1 MSDIVDHRTETR
13 DSDRRV
19 QKTRAALRT
28 AFVEL
33 ILTRGFDAVSAADVA
48 EHANV
53 GRSTFYEHFQ
63 GKDDILALTLTPIL
77 SPLADACIA
86 DAAGPRLIAVI
97 EHFWQNRQLG
107 RVLMAGRA
115 RQLMSRQLAGLI
127 EDRLSSLSQA
137 EGSLPAALSALQLA
151 HGELALIDGW
161 LSGRHGVSAEA
172 VAYALHAGS
181 SAMALA
187 LRGQGKY

>member
-13 DSDRRV
+13 DADRRV
-19 QKTRAALRT
+19 QKTRAALRS

-86 DAAGPRLIAVI
+86 NAAEPQLIAII

-107 RVLMAGRA
+107 RVLMTGRA
-115 RQLMSRQLAGLI
+115 GQLMSRQLAGLI
-127 EDRLSSLSQA
+127 EGRLSSLPRGDDA
-137 EGSLPAALSALQLA
+137 LPPSLSALQLA
-151 HGELALIDGW
+151 HGQLALIDGW

-172 VAYALHAGS
+172 VAHALHAS
-181 SAMALA
+181 SRAAARA
-187 LRGQGKY
+187 LRGQGKS